1 MHGEADMLR
10 LNNSYCDFMRF
21 TAGRESSMADKSV
34 RQESNLMLACTSAA
48 NVSEPLGYN
57 YQHAITMSRSNSM
70 VIAALLRGTGTF
82 TVSEQLVYEVT
93 PNTTFTGNGT
103 FVADLAVL
111 EEMIASFFGEGSFT
125 AASLIYEV
133 ISALFDAGSRPSAR
147 DIAWETWM
155 LNLSLI
161 SDVNSAAYKLN
172 NLGDPFTANI
182 EGPLDARDAIRVLLA
197 IAAGKT
203 TIINNGGGL
212 AQVKFRDTTDSVDR
226 VVADMNNSE
235 RTNLTIS

>member
-1 MHGEADMLR
+1 
-10 LNNSYCDFMRF
+10 MRF

-57 YQHAITMSRSNSM
+57 YQYAITMSRSNSM

-226 VVADMNNSE
+226 VVANINNSN
-235 RTNLTIS
+235 RTNVIITP

>member
-1 MHGEADMLR
+1 MLR
-10 LNNSYCDFMRF
+10 LNNSYCNFMRF

-57 YQHAITMSRSNSM
+57 YQYAITMSRSNSM

-212 AQVKFRDTTDSVDR
+212 AQVKFRDTADSVDR
-226 VVADMNNSE
+226 VVADMTGSN
-235 RTNLTIS
+235 RTNVTITP

>member
-1 MHGEADMLR
+1 
-10 LNNSYCDFMRF
+10 MRF

-57 YQHAITMSRSNSM
+57 YQYAITMSRSNSM

-226 VVADMNNSE
+226 VVADMNNSN
-235 RTNLTIS
+235 RTNVIITP

>member
-1 MHGEADMLR
+1 
-10 LNNSYCDFMRF
+10 MRF

-57 YQHAITMSRSNSM
+57 YQYSITMSRSNSM

-212 AQVKFRDTTDSVDR
+212 AQVKFRDTADSVDR
-226 VVADMNNSE
+226 VVADMNNSN
-235 RTNLTIS
+235 RTNVIITP

>member
-1 MHGEADMLR
+1 
-10 LNNSYCDFMRF
+10 MRF

-57 YQHAITMSRSNSM
+57 YQYAITMSRSNSM

-212 AQVKFRDTTDSVDR
+212 AQVKFRDTTDTIDR
-226 VVADMNNSE
+226 VVVDMNKSN
-235 RTNLTIS
+235 RTNVIITP

>member
-1 MHGEADMLR
+1 
-10 LNNSYCDFMRF
+10 MRF

-57 YQHAITMSRSNSM
+57 YQYAITMSRSNSM

-82 TVSEQLVYEVT
+82 TVSEQLVYEIT
-93 PNTTFTGNGT
+93 PNTTFTGIGT
-103 FVADLAVL
+103 FTADLAAL
-111 EEMIASFFGEGSFT
+111 EEVIASFFGEGSFT
-125 AASLIYEV
+125 AEALMYEV

-161 SDVNSAAYKLN
+161 SDQNSAAYKLN
-172 NLGDPFTANI
+172 NLGDPFASNI
-182 EGPLDARDAIRVLLA
+182 EGSLDARDVMKILLA

-203 TIINNGGGL
+203 TITDLGGGL

-226 VVADMNNSE
+226 VVADMNNSN
-235 RTNLTIS
+235 RTNVTITP

>member
-1 MHGEADMLR
+1 
-10 LNNSYCDFMRF
+10 MRF

-57 YQHAITMSRSNSM
+57 YQYAITMSRSNSM

-226 VVADMNNSE
+226 VVADMNNSN
-235 RTNLTIS
+235 RTNVTITP

>member
-1 MHGEADMLR
+1 
-10 LNNSYCDFMRF
+10 MRF

-57 YQHAITMSRSNSM
+57 YQYAITMSRSNSM

-226 VVADMNNSE
+226 VVADMDHSE
-235 RTNLTIS
+235 RTNLTIN

>member
-1 MHGEADMLR
+1 
-10 LNNSYCDFMRF
+10 MRF
-21 TAGRESSMADKSV
+21 TAGIESSMADKSV

-235 RTNLTIS
+235 RTNLTIN

>member
-1 MHGEADMLR
+1 MLR

-57 YQHAITMSRSNSM
+57 YQYAITMSRSNSM

-212 AQVKFRDTTDSVDR
+212 AQVKFRDTTDTIDR
-226 VVADMNNSE
+226 VVADMNNSN
-235 RTNLTIS
+235 RTNVTITP

>member
-1 MHGEADMLR
+1 MLR
-10 LNNSYCDFMRF
+10 LNNSYCGFMRF

-48 NVSEPLGYN
+48 NVSEPIGYN
-57 YQHAITMSRSNSM
+57 YQYAITMSRSNSM

-212 AQVKFRDTTDSVDR
+212 AQVKFRDTTDTIDR
-226 VVADMNNSE
+226 VVADMNNSN
-235 RTNLTIS
+235 RTNVTITP

>member
-1 MHGEADMLR
+1 
-10 LNNSYCDFMRF
+10 MRF
-21 TAGRESSMADKSV
+21 TAGRESSMADKSA
-34 RQESNLMLACTSAA
+34 RQESNLMLACTSDAD
-48 NVSEPLGYN
+48 VSEPLGYN
-57 YQHAITMSRSNSM
+57 YQYAITMSRSNSM

-182 EGPLDARDAIRVLLA
+182 EGHLDARDAIRVLLA

-212 AQVKFRDTTDSVDR
+212 AQVKFRDTTDTVDR
-226 VVADMNNSE
+226 VVADMTGSN
-235 RTNLTIS
+235 RTNVTITP

>member
-1 MHGEADMLR
+1 
-10 LNNSYCDFMRF
+10 
-21 TAGRESSMADKSV
+21 
-34 RQESNLMLACTSAA
+34 
-48 NVSEPLGYN
+48 
-57 YQHAITMSRSNSM
+57 
-70 VIAALLRGTGTF
+70 
-82 TVSEQLVYEVT
+82 
-93 PNTTFTGNGT
+93 
-103 FVADLAVL
+103 
-111 EEMIASFFGEGSFT
+111 MIASFFGEGSFT

-212 AQVKFRDTTDSVDR
+212 AQVKFRDTTDTVDR
-226 VVADMNNSE
+226 VVADMNNSN
-235 RTNLTIS
+235 RTNVTITP

>member
-1 MHGEADMLR
+1 
-10 LNNSYCDFMRF
+10 MRF

-57 YQHAITMSRSNSM
+57 YQYAITMSRSNSM

-212 AQVKFRDTTDSVDR
+212 AQVKFRDTADSVDR
-226 VVADMNNSE
+226 VVADMNNSN
-235 RTNLTIS
+235 RTNVIITP

>member
-1 MHGEADMLR
+1 
-10 LNNSYCDFMRF
+10 MRF

-57 YQHAITMSRSNSM
+57 YQYAITMSRSNSM

-212 AQVKFRDTTDSVDR
+212 AQVKFRDTTDTIDR
-226 VVADMNNSE
+226 VVADMNNSN
-235 RTNLTIS
+235 RTNVTITP

>member
-1 MHGEADMLR
+1 
-10 LNNSYCDFMRF
+10 MRF

-57 YQHAITMSRSNSM
+57 YQYAITMSRSNSM

-125 AASLIYEV
+125 AEALMYEV

-212 AQVKFRDTTDSVDR
+212 AQVKFRDTADSVDR
-226 VVADMNNSE
+226 VVADMTGSN
-235 RTNLTIS
+235 RTNVTITP

>member
-1 MHGEADMLR
+1 
-10 LNNSYCDFMRF
+10 MRF

-57 YQHAITMSRSNSM
+57 YQYAITMSRSNSM

-125 AASLIYEV
+125 AASLVYEV

-212 AQVKFRDTTDSVDR
+212 AQVKFRDTADSVDR
-226 VVADMNNSE
+226 VVADMTGSN
-235 RTNLTIS
+235 RTNVTITP

>member
-1 MHGEADMLR
+1 MLR
-10 LNNSYCDFMRF
+10 LNNSYCDYMRF

-57 YQHAITMSRSNSM
+57 YQYAITMSRSNSM

-212 AQVKFRDTTDSVDR
+212 AQVKFRDTADSVDR
-226 VVADMNNSE
+226 VVADMTGSN
-235 RTNLTIS
+235 RTNVTITP

>member
-1 MHGEADMLR
+1 
-10 LNNSYCDFMRF
+10 MRF

-57 YQHAITMSRSNSM
+57 YQYAITMSRSNSM

-125 AASLIYEV
+125 AESLIYEV

-212 AQVKFRDTTDSVDR
+212 AQVKFRDTADSVDR
-226 VVADMNNSE
+226 VVADMTGSN
-235 RTNLTIS
+235 RTNVTITP

>member
-1 MHGEADMLR
+1 MLR
-10 LNNSYCDFMRF
+10 LNNSYCDYMRF

-57 YQHAITMSRSNSM
+57 YQYAITMSRSNSM

-226 VVADMNNSE
+226 VVADMNNSN
-235 RTNLTIS
+235 RTNVIITP